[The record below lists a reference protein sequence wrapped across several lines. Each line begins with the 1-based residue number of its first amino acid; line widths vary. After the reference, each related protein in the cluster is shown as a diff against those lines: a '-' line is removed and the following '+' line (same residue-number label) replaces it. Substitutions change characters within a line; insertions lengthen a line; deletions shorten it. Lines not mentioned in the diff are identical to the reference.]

1 MASRTPL
8 PVLMILGSCISLQ
21 LGAAIATPLL
31 AHFGAGLTTGVRLLF
46 AATLLM
52 AIHRP
57 RAFGWDRQQWRSA
70 ALFAVALAGMNGF
83 FFAAIA
89 RIPLGVAVTIEFAG
103 PLMLA
108 AAFSRRP
115 RDLGCVMAAAA
126 AIVVLSWDGSKSAA
140 LSPDLAGVA
149 FALVAACFWAL
160 YILAGKR
167 ITGQQTGHGALSVSM
182 FIAAIVVLPFG
193 IPAVPTLTGQP
204 EKLIPLLGVAVLS
217 SMLPYSLEFAAMRR
231 FSAHTFGVLLSL
243 EPVVAGLAGWILLGQ
258 TLSWV
263 RGLAM
268 VVVVAAS
275 IICTLS
281 QPSPASEPSPAKER
295 TPTRDRAQG
304 SAVGRPLA
312 RVRNGLQKSQRREP
326 VAGRDGVPSP
336 AAEWLDADV
345 SLGDSGRFGDKI
357 ARISH
362 RANPVGGGRG
372 EKAPIRS
379 AAQVG
384 PHFGATGSATNHSAT
399 DVPRWA
405 DEHHSPATHVTSQ
418 SILRRRVRHRH
429 HPARPG
435 PEGAG
440 IQQ

>member
-1 MASRTPL
+1 
-8 PVLMILGSCISLQ
+8 MILGSCVSLQ

-89 RIPLGVAVTIEFAG
+89 RIPLSVAVTIEFAG

-167 ITGQQTGHGALSVSM
+167 ITGQQTGHGALSVSK

-204 EKLIPLLGVAVLS
+204 EKLIP
-217 SMLPYSLEFAAMRR
+217 
-231 FSAHTFGVLLSL
+231 
-243 EPVVAGLAGWILLGQ
+243 
-258 TLSWV
+258 
-263 RGLAM
+263 
-268 VVVVAAS
+268 
-275 IICTLS
+275 
-281 QPSPASEPSPAKER
+281 PA
-295 TPTRDRAQG
+295 
-304 SAVGRPLA
+304 
-312 RVRNGLQKSQRREP
+312 
-326 VAGRDGVPSP
+326 
-336 AAEWLDADV
+336 
-345 SLGDSGRFGDKI
+345 
-357 ARISH
+357 
-362 RANPVGGGRG
+362 GGRG
-372 EKAPIRS
+372 AVVDASVLVGIRGDAALQRPHIRR
-379 AAQVG
+379 AAQSRTRGRRARRLDIAG
-384 PHFGATGSATNHSAT
+384 PDAQLGPGAGDGCGCPRIHHLHPQPAITRLGAIFREGTDPNTRSSARQRCG
-399 DVPRWA
+399 P
-405 DEHHSPATHVTSQ
+405 
-418 SILRRRVRHRH
+418 
-429 HPARPG
+429 PARPG
-435 PEGAG
+435 SQRASNGTAPRGRGRARGCSVACRRMAGRRCIPRRFGALW
-440 IQQ
+440 

>member
-1 MASRTPL
+1 
-8 PVLMILGSCISLQ
+8 
-21 LGAAIATPLL
+21 
-31 AHFGAGLTTGVRLLF
+31 
-46 AATLLM
+46 
-52 AIHRP
+52 
-57 RAFGWDRQQWRSA
+57 
-70 ALFAVALAGMNGF
+70 
-83 FFAAIA
+83 
-89 RIPLGVAVTIEFAG
+89 
-103 PLMLA
+103 
-108 AAFSRRP
+108 
-115 RDLGCVMAAAA
+115 
-126 AIVVLSWDGSKSAA
+126 
-140 LSPDLAGVA
+140 
-149 FALVAACFWAL
+149 
-160 YILAGKR
+160 
-167 ITGQQTGHGALSVSM
+167 
-182 FIAAIVVLPFG
+182 
-193 IPAVPTLTGQP
+193 
-204 EKLIPLLGVAVLS
+204 
-217 SMLPYSLEFAAMRR
+217 MRR

-268 VVVVAAS
+268 VVVVPAS

-281 QPSPASEPSPAKER
+281 QPSPASEPSSAKER

-312 RVRNGLQKSQRREP
+312 RVRNGLQTAQRREA
-326 VAGRDGVPSP
+326 VAGREGVPSP

-362 RANPVGGGRG
+362 RANPVDGGRG